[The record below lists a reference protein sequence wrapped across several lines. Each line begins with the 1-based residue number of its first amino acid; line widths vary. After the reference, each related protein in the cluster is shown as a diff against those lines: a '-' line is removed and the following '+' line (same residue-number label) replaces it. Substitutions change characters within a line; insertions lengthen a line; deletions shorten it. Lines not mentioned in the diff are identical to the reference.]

1 MGIVDFIK
9 DSSNKDK
16 GIALVF
22 LVAFV
27 PLTFKLFSP
36 FFIIAG
42 LGSYTGIIMP
52 TLLIIGLF
60 LSLGYF
66 VSNIRFIH
74 VVFYV
79 TLSLFV
85 LLSSFFY
92 PISKDF
98 VDKNA
103 TIFIFQVVPY
113 LFIGLSLDYS
123 RNKDIIGLVARI
135 GLFIQLLWQFCIL
148 AGLVEYE
155 RADDGSL
162 GEQMG
167 VAYGFLFPL
176 FVMIIQMAEQRSI
189 LDIVLLIIGIIMLF
203 LMGTRGPII
212 VFLLFVVGYF
222 ILFKH
227 YKRGNAFKKA
237 LIVVSFGVIL
247 MLGDAFMLRI
257 IPYAS
262 DLGFSTRVFDS
273 FLGNQMLDISNSSYR
288 DDFYYGIWGKIIND
302 PTGFGYGWG
311 SDRLFT
317 PSRNYTHNFEL
328 EILCQFGYI
337 GGGVLLLALIAL
349 FIYCVKKLKGKESL
363 SFWFVMLCCGLGSL
377 QFSYS
382 YINYP
387 LFFVFLGYC
396 FSIIRFRKEQ
406 IK

>member
-1 MGIVDFIK
+1 MGIGSFIK
-9 DSSNKDK
+9 GSSAKDK

-22 LVAFV
+22 LVTFV

-42 LGSYTGIIMP
+42 LGGYTDIIMP
-52 TLLIIGLF
+52 ALLIIGLIM
-60 LSLGYF
+60 SLGYF
-66 VSNIRFIH
+66 ISNIRFVHI
-74 VVFYV
+74 VFYV
-79 TLSLFV
+79 ALSLFIF
-85 LLSSFFY
+85 LSSEFY
-92 PISKDF
+92 PLSKDF

-103 TIFIFQVVPY
+103 ANFIFQVIPY

-123 RNKDIIGLVARI
+123 RNKQIIGVVAKI
-135 GLFIQLLWQFCIL
+135 GLIIQVLWQFCIL

-155 RADDGSL
+155 RAADGSL

-176 FVMIIQMAEQRSI
+176 FVMVIQAADQRSAFNT
-189 LDIVLLIIGIIMLF
+189 VLLIIGIIMLF

-212 VFLLFVVGYF
+212 IFLLFIVGYF
-222 ILFKH
+222 LLFKH
-227 YKRGNAFKKA
+227 YEKRNLLKKF
-237 LIVVSFGVIL
+237 LIGVSFGIVL
-247 MLGDAFMLRI
+247 VLGDKILLSI

-262 DLGFSTRVFDS
+262 NLGFSTRVFDS
-273 FLGNQMLDISNSSYR
+273 FLGNEMLDISNSSYR
-288 DDFYYGIWGKIIND
+288 DDYYYGIWDKIIND

-317 PSRNYTHNFEL
+317 PSGKYTHNFEL

-337 GGGVLLLALIAL
+337 GGGILLIALIAL
-349 FIYCVKKLKGKESL
+349 FIYCVKILKGKESL
-363 SFWFVMLCCGLGSL
+363 AFWFVMLCCSIGSL

-382 YINYP
+382 YISYP

-396 FSIIRFRKEQ
+396 FSIIGSRKG
-406 IK
+406 